1 MWNNIGHTDHL
12 SMSNQ
17 TFNVDLVQADCSPL
31 VDSFDFNKIFLGIF
45 GNLPFECCGDIDNPY
60 RSGDGFP
67 AEAEASISAISAG
80 FILKI
85 FNIWIFITGKY

>member
-1 MWNNIGHTDHL
+1 MWNNIGYTDHMSL
-12 SMSNQ
+12 SNQ
-17 TFNVDLVQADCSPL
+17 GFERDLVTADSSPL
-31 VDSFDFNKIFLGIF
+31 VDSFGFNKIFLRIF

-67 AEAEASISAISAG
+67 VEAEASINAIFAS

-85 FNIWIFITGKY
+85 FNILGRR